1 MSAKKLKTIRDSIE
15 QEMLDAVEFALDS
28 PMPDAEALYSDV
40 YVNYSNSI
48 LGLR

>member
-28 PMPDAEALYSDV
+28 PMPDIEALTV
-40 YVNYSNSI
+40 TFM
-48 LGLR
+48 